1 MTIEAYQS
9 QQEPREQTVSVYP
22 PKDVERDSATL
33 ENMVREF
40 FFSLKNIHPNIQE
53 AQCLSTGI
61 NHYSSS
67 SWHVRESLD
76 NCSDTE
82 EGRWAVQE
90 KRLVWSRFLSRAA
103 GS

>member
-40 FFSLKNIHPNIQE
+40 FFPWKTYIQTYKKHSVYP
-53 AQCLSTGI
+53 LG
-61 NHYSSS
+61 
-67 SWHVRESLD
+67 
-76 NCSDTE
+76 
-82 EGRWAVQE
+82 
-90 KRLVWSRFLSRAA
+90 
-103 GS
+103 